1 MLLQADDKVKLC
13 YYVEGMRPDGA
24 RVTQAG
30 FESKEDAAEW
40 MSAHAPQSRGFAVW
54 VLRDQ
59 AIYDSYD
66 SDAVQVK
73 NIQ

>member
-40 MSAHAPQSRGFAVW
+40 MSAHAPQSRGFAV
-54 VLRDQ
+54 
-59 AIYDSYD
+59 
-66 SDAVQVK
+66 
-73 NIQ
+73 